1 MNSLPVFPPCTP
13 GNFVPELRTLAPVNH
28 KVNSHCHC
36 DEDGD
41 DNDYAKGTVG
51 DNLIF
56 LFHQRLKV
64 LKNFSFF
71 QFVNFNLPDAPDLFC
86 IGRKKLQKHLT
97 CWALR
102 VRREIESTEAV
113 DFQGNS

>member
-1 MNSLPVFPPCTP
+1 MITLPVFPPCTP
-13 GNFVPELRTLAPVNH
+13 GNFVPELRTLAPVNQ

-64 LKNFSFF
+64 LKMFSFF
-71 QFVNFNLPDAPDLFC
+71 
-86 IGRKKLQKHLT
+86 IGPESDHWLCLSLT
-97 CWALR
+97 DSLTDSLTP
-102 VRREIESTEAV
+102 V
-113 DFQGNS
+113 

>member
-1 MNSLPVFPPCTP
+1 MITLPVFPPCTP
-13 GNFVPELRTLAPVNH
+13 GNFVPELRTLAPVNQ

-56 LFHQRLKV
+56 LFHQITRLKV
-64 LKNFSFF
+64 LKKFSFF
-71 QFVNFNLPDAPDLFC
+71 NL
-86 IGRKKLQKHLT
+86 
-97 CWALR
+97 
-102 VRREIESTEAV
+102 
-113 DFQGNS
+113 

>member
-1 MNSLPVFPPCTP
+1 MITLPVFPPCTP
-13 GNFVPELRTLAPVNH
+13 GNFVPELRTLAPVNQ

-64 LKNFSFF
+64 LKIFG
-71 QFVNFNLPDAPDLFC
+71 QV
-86 IGRKKLQKHLT
+86 K
-97 CWALR
+97 
-102 VRREIESTEAV
+102 STVQDKITQV
-113 DFQGNS
+113 DSDILAFPGETFPSQL